1 MKLLPIV
8 MSMIIAMTLGMV
20 IVMGVI
26 LYAAWPYILIGG
38 LVYYVVK
45 HVNKQ
50 KNIQP
55 PYYPPQIER
64 KENDFYR

>member
-8 MSMIIAMTLGMV
+8 MSMIIALTLGMV

-38 LVYYVVK
+38 VVYYVVK
-45 HVNKQ
+45 HNKKQ
-50 KNIQP
+50 NILQSDNHK
-55 PYYPPQIER
+55 QIER
-64 KENDFYR
+64 